1 MLNLTTRTLKK
12 MAEPTTAN
20 PHTLAQIVELRR
32 TNRPL
37 IICDVDEVI
46 LHFISHLE
54 AFMGKQGFRFTD
66 HRYRLTGNIV
76 DENGKPASK
85 DAVRALLSTFFDVH
99 TANQRPVDG
108 AADALAALSIRAD
121 IVLLTNLPGQHNK
134 PGREKLLADHG
145 IRFPLVTNSGPKGG
159 AVSALAGGRHEPVV
173 FIDDSPT
180 NLRSVQSSYA
190 GAKLIQFIA
199 DERFLAS
206 ADPIAG
212 IHLKTNDW
220 GQTRTYIEDLLEEHD
235 QTMD

>member
-1 MLNLTTRTLKK
+1 M
-12 MAEPTTAN
+12 
-20 PHTLAQIVELRR
+20 
-32 TNRPL
+32 

-54 AFMGKQGFRFTD
+54 DFMGKQGFRFTD
-66 HRYRLTGNIV
+66 HRYRLNGNIV
-76 DENGKPASK
+76 DDDGKPASR
-85 DAVRALLSTFFDVH
+85 DAVRALLSTFFDTH
-99 TANQRPVDG
+99 TANQRPVHG

-121 IVLLTNLPGQHNK
+121 IILLTNLPGQHNK
-134 PGREKLLADHG
+134 PVREKLLADHE

-159 AVSALAGGRHEPVV
+159 AVSALAGGRRAPVI

-190 GAKLIQFIA
+190 GATLIQFIA
-199 DERFLAS
+199 DERFFAS

-220 GQTRTYIEDLLEEHD
+220 RQACNFIEELLASES
-235 QTMD
+235 